1 VRELSPLALKTKL
14 KVPGIYLDELDLRI
28 LAILQRDSSV
38 SNVELGARAHASP
51 PTCLRRVSKLKEAGV
66 IQREVAILDYA
77 KIGPT
82 LTAII
87 EVSLD
92 RQAAEDL
99 DAFETYICAQAV
111 VTQCYRVS
119 PGPDFLVVAEVADM
133 PEYDELARRLFKTS
147 SNIRNVR
154 TFFSTH
160 RGKFEANAPVRVVAD
175 RAG

>member
-1 VRELSPLALKTKL
+1 
-14 KVPGIYLDELDLRI
+14 VPGIYLDDLDLRI
-28 LAILQRDSSV
+28 LGMLQRDSSI
-38 SNVELGARAHASP
+38 SNIELAARVHASP

-77 KIGPT
+77 KIGST
-82 LTAII
+82 LTVII

-99 DAFETYICAQAV
+99 DSFEAYICAEAV

-133 PEYDELARRLFKTS
+133 LEYDELARRLFKAS

-160 RGKFEANAPVRVVAD
+160 RAKFEANAPVGAISLAAK
-175 RAG
+175 RANV

>member
-1 VRELSPLALKTKL
+1 MHELTPLAFKTEPE
-14 KVPGIYLDELDLRI
+14 VPGIYLDELDLRI
-28 LAILQRDSSV
+28 LAILQIDSSV
-38 SNVELGARAHASP
+38 SNVELAARAHASP
-51 PTCLRRVSKLKEAGV
+51 PTCLRRVGKLKDAGV

-111 VTQCYRVS
+111 VIQCYRVS
-119 PGPDFLVVAEVADM
+119 PGPDFLVVAEVVGM
-133 PEYDELARRLFKTS
+133 PEYDELARRLFKAS

-160 RGKFEANAPVRVVAD
+160 RAKFEANAPVRIVAD